1 MSSPG
6 TIPAECLWAV
16 CVSEV
21 SILGTGGVWPVGQ
34 DSQASWT
41 LLLPSGSEGRGWRE
55 EEGEG
60 REKGR
65 REGGGKES
73 TQVFIGWPT
82 NLGFDALLGHSVIF
96 EL

>member
-1 MSSPG
+1 MKKK
-6 TIPAECLWAV
+6 E
-16 CVSEV
+16 E
-21 SILGTGGVWPVGQ
+21 
-34 DSQASWT
+34 
-41 LLLPSGSEGRGWRE
+41 EGRGWRE

-82 NLGFDALLGHSVIF
+82 NLGFDTLLGHSVIF